1 MSAGKISYRWHRPDR
16 FLGASQMKVHYR
28 LNRSE
33 VECCELHSLQRGH
46 RARCP
51 QAQVAALLAGRQELP
66 ARKCIRPSPQQW
78 RYQRS
83 PKAATLS
90 PDAD

>member
-28 LNRSE
+28 LKRSE

-46 RARCP
+46 RAVVRKLKLP
-51 QAQVAALLAGRQELP
+51 RFWPAGRNSQPGNALDLHP
-66 ARKCIRPSPQQW
+66 D
-78 RYQRS
+78 
-83 PKAATLS
+83 S
-90 PDAD
+90 PDTSVRQKP